1 MSSFEPAARMHRPPT
16 VWKNSVTSTTIT
28 AVTRPTAGALP
39 PSTSKNLGASSS
51 DTFEAAQHRD
61 IHGIQA
67 AHRQNACEMGW
78 ILQCVCK
85 NPVTTPATAPASA
98 PASSPANGCA
108 AAHSTVETAMPNVNE
123 PSTVGSGRF
132 RMRNVMYT
140 PTASS
145 AYSKTEQCRVQQ
157 EVHGLSL
164 PFFCGGS
171 AADHRYRAVFRQR
184 DAECASAAAL
194 LQTYWKS
201 LIASAGTSE
210 TSLPFRISYAISAER
225 SPSCVLETDTQAS
238 APDLTMTGS
247 EP

>member
-51 DTFEAAQHRD
+51 DTFGPPSTVIFTVYRPLIVRMPAR
-61 IHGIQA
+61 
-67 AHRQNACEMGW
+67 MGW

-85 NPVTTPATAPASA
+85 NPVTTPAAAPASA
-98 PASSPANGCA
+98 PASKPANGCA

-123 PSTVGSGRF
+123 PSTVRSGRF

-145 AYSKTEQCRVQQ
+145 AYSRP
-157 EVHGLSL
+157 S
-164 PFFCGGS
+164 
-171 AADHRYRAVFRQR
+171 
-184 DAECASAAAL
+184 
-194 LQTYWKS
+194 
-201 LIASAGTSE
+201 
-210 TSLPFRISYAISAER
+210 SAESRKKFMVYLSPFLRRLSRR
-225 SPSCVLETDTQAS
+225 SPLPSRPPA
-238 APDLTMTGS
+238 A
-247 EP
+247 